1 MTTGAPIEQAFSM
14 AILVAALTVSLLI
27 LYRDRL
33 RHVTRWHRPRGG
45 DLVDEELGLARL
57 QLPRGWRAAAGLN
70 DGACLQAMH
79 PLHGRH
85 VIVISESLEDY
96 ALGVTLHEH
105 AEVTRNL
112 LTRGIR
118 VMKITG
124 PDVRTVGG
132 ADAVQFEIEG
142 FHDNTWLKYLNTTV
156 AGRRAFHQVIGWAT
170 QSRYDRGVFEALLDG
185 FAELPGSDAIRRP
198 PPGLEVRQT
207 STRIH

>member
-1 MTTGAPIEQAFSM
+1 MS
-14 AILVAALTVSLLI
+14 ILVAALTVSLLF
-27 LYRDRL
+27 LCRDRL
-33 RHVTRWHRPRGG
+33 RHVTRWYRPGG
-45 DLVDEELGLARL
+45 EILVDEELGLASLRL
-57 QLPRGWRAAAGLN
+57 PPGWRGTQGLN
-70 DGACLQAMH
+70 DGACLQAIH

-124 PDVRTVGG
+124 PDFRVVGG
-132 ADAVQFEIEG
+132 ANAVQFEIEG
-142 FHDNTWLKYLNTTV
+142 FHDNTWLKYLHTTV
-156 AGRRAFHQVIGWAT
+156 EGKRAFHQVIEWAT
-170 QSRYDRGVFEALLDG
+170 QSRYNRAAFEALLDG
-185 FAELPGSDAIRRP
+185 FAELSGPDPIRRP
-198 PPGLEVRQT
+198 PPGLEIRQT